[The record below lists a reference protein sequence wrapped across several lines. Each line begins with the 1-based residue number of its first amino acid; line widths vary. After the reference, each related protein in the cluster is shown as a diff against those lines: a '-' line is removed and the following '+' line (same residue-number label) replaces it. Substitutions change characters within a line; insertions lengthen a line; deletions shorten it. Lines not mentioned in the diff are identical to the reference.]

1 MSQEKKAFKDWFD
14 STAAESLSRQIK
26 SVWPQ
31 FNENQFVKTALRNL
45 DDLEF
50 HDRVGNFSLGLA
62 TCLPSDVPRALEIL
76 RKSLPEPMEN
86 CEDVTDGW
94 LQWPVGRFIADYGV
108 PYFEESMRAMVELTK
123 RFTSEFAVRPFLVQR
138 TDETMQRLYRLT
150 EDENPHV
157 RRWCSEGTRPRLPW
171 GVRLPAFINDPSPL
185 YPIIKKL
192 WNDPEEYVR
201 RSVAN
206 SMNDI
211 SRDNPDETLNLCRD
225 IRSANHPM
233 SERVLKRGLRTLI
246 KEGDAEAL
254 ALIGY
259 SSPKMIECSFS
270 LKPAAIAIG
279 NCVDLFITLK
289 NNSSSQQDLLVDYSV
304 TYPRKNGRS
313 STKVFK
319 GTSIQ
324 LAGRHSGTISKK
336 HPMRRTTVRELY
348 AGTHI
353 IQILVNGKVF
363 GEESFELLT

>member
-1 MSQEKKAFKDWFD
+1 MPEKKKAFKDWFD
-14 STAAESLSRQIK
+14 SAAANAMSHQIK

-31 FNENQFVKTALRNL
+31 FNESRFVAIALRNL

-62 TCLPSDVPRALEIL
+62 RCLPSDVPRALEIL
-76 RKSLPEPMEN
+76 RESLPEPMEN

-94 LQWPVGRFIADYGV
+94 LQWPVGRFIADNGV

-138 TDETMQRLYRLT
+138 TDETIQRLYRLT

-211 SRDNPDETLNLCRD
+211 SRDNPHETLNLCQE
-225 IRSANHPM
+225 IRSASHPM

-246 KEGDAEAL
+246 KDGNADAL

-259 SSPKMIECSFS
+259 SNPKNVECLLS
-270 LKPAAIAIG
+270 LKPAVVAIG
-279 NCVDLFITLK
+279 NSVDMSITLK

-304 TYPRKNGRS
+304 TFPRKNGRS

-324 LAGRHSGTISKK
+324 LAARHSETILKK

-353 IQILVNGKVF
+353 IQILVNGKVL
-363 GEESFELLT
+363 GVDSFELLV